1 MIFGFLLD
9 TVIVVLL
16 SVTIYYCYRLNGFLK
31 VLRDGRED
39 LAQAVQEF
47 NEAVIKAEQSVEQ
60 LRNGSQAAVDKLS
73 IKIEKAEFMA
83 DDLAYLIEKAN
94 KVADHVSGK
103 VSGPTPASRAKTEPT
118 KPEPRGTEQPA
129 KVNPKASGIETIA
142 KKAAAGTT
150 KPVIEPNDPN
160 RPKSK
165 AEMELLQALKSIR

>member
-1 MIFGFLLD
+1 MIFAFILD
-9 TVIVVLL
+9 TIIAVLL
-16 SVTIYYCYRLNGFLK
+16 AVTIYYCYRLNGFLK

-47 NEAVIKAEQSVEQ
+47 NEAVVKAEQSVDQ
-60 LRNGSQAAVDKLS
+60 LRQGSQGAVDKLS

-94 KVADHVSGK
+94 KMADQLSGK
-103 VSGPTPASRAKTEPT
+103 VSGPAARSKTEQT

-129 KVNPKASGIETIA
+129 KVNPKASGIESIA
-142 KKAAAGTT
+142 KKASASTVTAE
-150 KPVIEPNDPN
+150 KPSDG